1 MRSPSRLPLLS
12 WRKVVKALSKD
23 GFKVAR
29 QRGSHLILVKED
41 RVVPVPKYKEI
52 KRGLLSEIMIEAGLS
67 KEEFLR
73 LLE

>member
-1 MRSPSRLPLLS
+1 
-12 WRKVVKALSKD
+12 
-23 GFKVAR
+23 VAR

>member
-1 MRSPSRLPLLS
+1 LRSQSRLPLLS

>member
-1 MRSPSRLPLLS
+1 LRSPSRLPLLS

-52 KRGLLSEIMIEAGLS
+52 KRGLLSEIIIEAGLS